1 MELRKQRR
9 NPLAAVESFA
19 ENDEEEGKLPIDFSD
34 WRPNPEEEYKAS
46 ELRDLLTRFLMELRP
61 ALRVVFVMHDIEG
74 QPLQE
79 TAEVLGLTLSA
90 AKTRSLRARLSLRE
104 RLNTHFKRDSDRKA
118 HQTFIEERGTG
129 EPPSLPAEGLAAFA

>member
-1 MELRKQRR
+1 VELRKQRR

-104 RLNTHFKRDSDRKA
+104 RLNLKEIRIGKRIKRS
-118 HQTFIEERGTG
+118 
-129 EPPSLPAEGLAAFA
+129 